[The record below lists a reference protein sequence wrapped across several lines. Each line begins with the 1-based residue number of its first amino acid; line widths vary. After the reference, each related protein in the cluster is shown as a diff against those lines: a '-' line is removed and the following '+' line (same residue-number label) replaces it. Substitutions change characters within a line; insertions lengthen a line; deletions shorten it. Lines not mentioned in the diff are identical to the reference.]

1 MILTC
6 LLVSKGELF
15 FRYGRRNKMRKF
27 IVSLLAVC
35 LLMSSCIQPAGN
47 MLHAQEVTKEVQED
61 TISASGKI
69 KVGITS
75 VKALVEEENFEL
87 QLSKNGYEKKE
98 VISLEVNGDDN
109 LNSYGSVEFSDL
121 EDGNYTLT
129 ITSTTNKYQE
139 YKQDFVVEGLEY
151 AIQLYAGEMEVD
163 TQQNAHLGVLQY
175 RMYGEQELKEI
186 LDEIEKRT
194 DTLDYDLNSDNVV
207 NLLDLQLFSAY
218 YSTNPKEN
226 ILSTIETSV
235 PSSIVQSNLG
245 ENVEIKSGSLEQ
257 VLDQETQESVQLAT
271 KEAISEENPLEV
283 SFILGKADTAVPLEG
298 ISIQS
303 GAVENQISGG
313 SILIE
318 TQDGVKEEY
327 TITREVGRGILASET
342 KTAVLHDDGSIS
354 IDFGGQIAVKKVTI
368 KVTATATKNG
378 NLVEISKVEF
388 VNDMEN
394 KIPAPELNI
403 PSNLQAKAGNKEFTL
418 NWLKGNN
425 ITGYEVSVRTENRKE
440 EVYSTSKNTITIAQ
454 YNKDKL
460 KNKITYFVKVRSVN
474 GAWKSPFSEEISVIP
489 RTDEKPKAPDNLV
502 VKGSYKTLDLSWKQ
516 MEDTDTYNVY
526 YKKDSETSFIKISG
540 ISTNSYQLTNLED
553 QTKYQVYV
561 TGVNEL
567 GEGAKS
573 LTASAKTTSNEPVK
587 MPLYHLINLP
597 NASGELSQH
606 IKSASAGS
614 GQMVNSALDTQGNSA
629 LGLFDNDFNSYLE
642 TSTWDIGG
650 WNNNA
655 NAGIHVTFDNVY
667 QIDEIVIAEP
677 REIADYP
684 YVRIHYK
691 DEQGKM
697 QSTKRME
704 FETQNITQENG
715 RRYYR
720 IKLPSPI
727 RTSEVIVGLGRY
739 VAGSPS
745 ITIAEM
751 RFYSYDSLEDDI
763 SNLYE
768 DDLHVQLKNS
778 VDEKQLEDLQN
789 RLDTTDN
796 GEYHLDRNL
805 LQKELDTAKSL
816 FEDSEKLYD
825 VTKVNTNITAK
836 KDGHLGFSGLN
847 AWQPL
852 GVSASANEKIVVY
865 VGGKGKKTG
874 QNVNLQLVATQQH
887 AESSNLSKVVAT
899 LKTGRNEITIPEL
912 TSTDVER
919 GGALYVQYT
928 GNDSKE
934 ELAVR
939 VMNGTKIPVLNLYG
953 VTDEKERQNK
963 INAYMEEVKAHTK
976 QLKTLH
982 RKQKGFSL
990 FSLFQ
995 GYDEKTSIVN
1005 TTDIM
1010 LDQMMIS
1017 IPASQVVAGT
1027 NGDADTLAS
1036 SLQAMD
1042 EMMILFYQQK
1052 GLTNSFSEKDLSN
1065 KLNVK
1070 NSLPSQ
1076 HLNIRYMKMFA
1087 GAFMYAAGNHIGIE
1101 WNETIGMVN
1110 TTSVQADKDGRWL
1123 SGQYFG
1129 WGIAHEIGHNIN
1141 QGKYAIAEVTNN
1153 YFSLIAQAKDTND
1166 SVRFD
1171 YEKVY
1176 DRVTS
1181 NVKSRS
1187 EDVFTQLA
1195 MYWQLHLA
1203 YDRYYNYKL
1212 FDNYED
1218 IYNHVFFARIDSF
1231 VRDTSKAPS
1240 PNEIALTL
1248 GNDKDQ
1254 NFMRLASAAA
1264 EKDLSEFF
1272 MRWGLIPD
1280 DTTKAYIEQFE
1291 KEMRAIYY
1299 VNDEARVYEMEHENA
1314 DNFLNKNIV
1323 YADIK
1328 EQNRNKVSLELGVDN
1343 ADKNTLLGYEITRIL
1358 TENGESKEEVVG
1370 FTTQDIYED
1379 TINSISNRS
1388 VSYKVVAIDKKL
1400 NRSAPIM
1407 TKTIKVEGDG
1417 SYTKENWNIETNLIS
1432 ELDLENPADSND
1444 PCAPEK
1450 IPASYMMIDDKKDTV
1465 YIGKTK
1471 ETPYI
1476 TIDLGKVETINA
1488 LRFINGQSVDDIAA
1502 YKIEVSKDNKTYTTL
1517 NNKKL
1522 KDEKGVVTMYF
1533 NNGED
1538 PWVTSYDA
1546 SYIRITLN
1554 GYKNKEVSLG
1564 EIDVLGPTGDNI
1576 EFHTVDGTTA
1586 IGILSKD
1593 FIYQEKDET
1602 QEEMKIP
1609 AGSIVFTGEY
1619 KGNPAYNVVL
1629 LYDEN
1634 AQIIGGSDTEGNLNA
1649 EQIILA
1655 PNPGD
1660 GLLGETESGK
1670 WIYWIDRQYA
1680 AKLPNKVRA
1689 ELYRVDNALTNE
1701 GQRLVSDTLFVE
1713 IPEKLPE
1720 ISLTK

>member
-1 MILTC
+1 
-6 LLVSKGELF
+6 
-15 FRYGRRNKMRKF
+15 MRKF

-235 PSSIVQSNLG
+235 PSSIVQSNPG
-245 ENVEIKSGSLEQ
+245 ENVEITSGSLEQ
-257 VLDQETQESVQLAT
+257 VFDQETQESVQLAT

-283 SFILGKADTAVPLEG
+283 SFTLGKADKAVPLEW
-298 ISIQS
+298 ISIQP
-303 GAVENQISGG
+303 GAAENQISGG

-327 TITREVGRGILASET
+327 TIIHKAGRAILASET

-354 IDFGGQIAVKKVTI
+354 VDFGGQIAVKKVTI

-425 ITGYEVSVRTENRKE
+425 ITGYEVSVRTENGKE
-440 EVYSTSKNTITIAQ
+440 ELYSTSKNTITIAQ

-460 KNKITYFVKVRSVN
+460 KNKTTYFVKVRSVN
-474 GAWKSPFSEEISVIP
+474 GSWKSPFSEEISVVP

-516 MEDTDTYNVY
+516 MDDTDSYNVY
-526 YKKDSETSFIKISG
+526 YKKDSETSFIKMSG
-540 ISTNSYQLTNLED
+540 INTNSYQLTNLED

-587 MPLYHLINLP
+587 MPMYHLINLP
-597 NASGELSQH
+597 NANGELSQH
-606 IKSASAGS
+606 IKSASVGS
-614 GQMVNSALDTQGNSA
+614 GKMVNSALDAQGNSA

-642 TSTWDIGG
+642 TGTWDIGG

-667 QIDEIVIAEP
+667 QIDEIVVAEP
-677 REIADYP
+677 REISDYP
-684 YVRIHYK
+684 YVRIYYK

-697 QSTKRME
+697 QSTRRME

-727 RTSEVIVGLGRY
+727 HTSEVIVGLGRY
-739 VAGSPS
+739 VTSSPS

-768 DDLHVQLKNS
+768 DDLHLQLKDS
-778 VDEKQLEDLQN
+778 VEESWLKNLQN

-796 GEYHLDRNL
+796 GEYHPDRNL

-816 FEDSEKLYD
+816 FEDFEKLYD
-825 VTKVNTNITAK
+825 VTEVNTNITAK

-982 RKQKGFSL
+982 RKQKVFSL

-1655 PNPGD
+1655 PNPGN

>member
-425 ITGYEVSVRTENRKE
+425 ITGYEVSVRTENGKE

-516 MEDTDTYNVY
+516 MEDTDTYNAY

>member
-1 MILTC
+1 
-6 LLVSKGELF
+6 
-15 FRYGRRNKMRKF
+15 MRKF

-425 ITGYEVSVRTENRKE
+425 ITGYEVSVRTENGKE

-597 NASGELSQH
+597 NASGELSLH

-1655 PNPGD
+1655 PNPGN

>member
-1 MILTC
+1 M
-6 LLVSKGELF
+6 
-15 FRYGRRNKMRKF
+15 
-27 IVSLLAVC
+27 
-35 LLMSSCIQPAGN
+35 
-47 MLHAQEVTKEVQED
+47 
-61 TISASGKI
+61 
-69 KVGITS
+69 
-75 VKALVEEENFEL
+75 
-87 QLSKNGYEKKE
+87 
-98 VISLEVNGDDN
+98 
-109 LNSYGSVEFSDL
+109 
-121 EDGNYTLT
+121 
-129 ITSTTNKYQE
+129 
-139 YKQDFVVEGLEY
+139 
-151 AIQLYAGEMEVD
+151 
-163 TQQNAHLGVLQY
+163 
-175 RMYGEQELKEI
+175 
-186 LDEIEKRT
+186 
-194 DTLDYDLNSDNVV
+194 
-207 NLLDLQLFSAY
+207 
-218 YSTNPKEN
+218 
-226 ILSTIETSV
+226 
-235 PSSIVQSNLG
+235 
-245 ENVEIKSGSLEQ
+245 
-257 VLDQETQESVQLAT
+257 
-271 KEAISEENPLEV
+271 
-283 SFILGKADTAVPLEG
+283 
-298 ISIQS
+298 
-303 GAVENQISGG
+303 
-313 SILIE
+313 
-318 TQDGVKEEY
+318 
-327 TITREVGRGILASET
+327 
-342 KTAVLHDDGSIS
+342 
-354 IDFGGQIAVKKVTI
+354 
-368 KVTATATKNG
+368 
-378 NLVEISKVEF
+378 
-388 VNDMEN
+388 
-394 KIPAPELNI
+394 
-403 PSNLQAKAGNKEFTL
+403 
-418 NWLKGNN
+418 
-425 ITGYEVSVRTENRKE
+425 
-440 EVYSTSKNTITIAQ
+440 
-454 YNKDKL
+454 
-460 KNKITYFVKVRSVN
+460 
-474 GAWKSPFSEEISVIP
+474 
-489 RTDEKPKAPDNLV
+489 
-502 VKGSYKTLDLSWKQ
+502 
-516 MEDTDTYNVY
+516 
-526 YKKDSETSFIKISG
+526 
-540 ISTNSYQLTNLED
+540 
-553 QTKYQVYV
+553 
-561 TGVNEL
+561 
-567 GEGAKS
+567 
-573 LTASAKTTSNEPVK
+573 
-587 MPLYHLINLP
+587 
-597 NASGELSQH
+597 
-606 IKSASAGS
+606 
-614 GQMVNSALDTQGNSA
+614 
-629 LGLFDNDFNSYLE
+629 
-642 TSTWDIGG
+642 
-650 WNNNA
+650 
-655 NAGIHVTFDNVY
+655 
-667 QIDEIVIAEP
+667 
-677 REIADYP
+677 
-684 YVRIHYK
+684 
-691 DEQGKM
+691 
-697 QSTKRME
+697 
-704 FETQNITQENG
+704 
-715 RRYYR
+715 
-720 IKLPSPI
+720 
-727 RTSEVIVGLGRY
+727 
-739 VAGSPS
+739 
-745 ITIAEM
+745 
-751 RFYSYDSLEDDI
+751 
-763 SNLYE
+763 
-768 DDLHVQLKNS
+768 
-778 VDEKQLEDLQN
+778 
-789 RLDTTDN
+789 
-796 GEYHLDRNL
+796 

-1655 PNPGD
+1655 PNPGN

>member
-1 MILTC
+1 
-6 LLVSKGELF
+6 
-15 FRYGRRNKMRKF
+15 MRKF

-425 ITGYEVSVRTENRKE
+425 ITGYEVSVRTENGKE

-516 MEDTDTYNVY
+516 MDDTDSYNVY
-526 YKKDSETSFIKISG
+526 YKKDSETSFIKMSG
-540 ISTNSYQLTNLED
+540 INTNSYQLTNLED

-606 IKSASAGS
+606 IKSASAGT

-982 RKQKGFSL
+982 RKQKVFSL

-1655 PNPGD
+1655 PNPGN

>member
-1 MILTC
+1 
-6 LLVSKGELF
+6 
-15 FRYGRRNKMRKF
+15 MRKF

-35 LLMSSCIQPAGN
+35 LLMSGCIQSAGN

-425 ITGYEVSVRTENRKE
+425 ITGYEVSVRTENGKE

-606 IKSASAGS
+606 IKSASAGT

>member
-1 MILTC
+1 
-6 LLVSKGELF
+6 
-15 FRYGRRNKMRKF
+15 MRKF

-327 TITREVGRGILASET
+327 TITREVGRGILANET

-425 ITGYEVSVRTENRKE
+425 ITGYEVSVRTENGKE

-805 LQKELDTAKSL
+805 LQKELDTVKSL

-1299 VNDEARVYEMEHENA
+1299 VNDEARVYEKEHENA

-1655 PNPGD
+1655 PNPGN

>member
-1 MILTC
+1 
-6 LLVSKGELF
+6 
-15 FRYGRRNKMRKF
+15 MRKF

-425 ITGYEVSVRTENRKE
+425 ITGYEVSVRTENGKE

-825 VTKVNTNITAK
+825 VTEVNTNITAK

-852 GVSASANEKIVVY
+852 EVSASANEKIVVY

>member
-1 MILTC
+1 
-6 LLVSKGELF
+6 
-15 FRYGRRNKMRKF
+15 MRKF

-425 ITGYEVSVRTENRKE
+425 ITGYEVSVRTENGKE

-667 QIDEIVIAEP
+667 QIDEIVVAEP
-677 REIADYP
+677 REISDYP
-684 YVRIHYK
+684 YVRIYYK

-697 QSTKRME
+697 QSTRRME

-727 RTSEVIVGLGRY
+727 HTSEVIVGLGRY
-739 VAGSPS
+739 VTSSPS

-768 DDLHVQLKNS
+768 DDLHLQLKDS
-778 VDEKQLEDLQN
+778 VEESWLKNLQN

-796 GEYHLDRNL
+796 GEYHPDRNL

-816 FEDSEKLYD
+816 FEDFEKLYD
-825 VTKVNTNITAK
+825 VTEVNTNITAK

-1655 PNPGD
+1655 PNPGN

>member
-1 MILTC
+1 
-6 LLVSKGELF
+6 
-15 FRYGRRNKMRKF
+15 MRKF

-425 ITGYEVSVRTENRKE
+425 ITGYEVSVRTENGKE

-865 VGGKGKKTG
+865 VGGKGKKIG

>member
-1 MILTC
+1 
-6 LLVSKGELF
+6 
-15 FRYGRRNKMRKF
+15 MRKF

-425 ITGYEVSVRTENRKE
+425 ITGYEVSVRTENGKE

-805 LQKELDTAKSL
+805 LQKELDTVKSL

-1299 VNDEARVYEMEHENA
+1299 VNDEARVYEKEHENA

-1655 PNPGD
+1655 PNPGN

>member
-1 MILTC
+1 M
-6 LLVSKGELF
+6 
-15 FRYGRRNKMRKF
+15 
-27 IVSLLAVC
+27 
-35 LLMSSCIQPAGN
+35 
-47 MLHAQEVTKEVQED
+47 
-61 TISASGKI
+61 
-69 KVGITS
+69 
-75 VKALVEEENFEL
+75 
-87 QLSKNGYEKKE
+87 
-98 VISLEVNGDDN
+98 NGDDN

-368 KVTATATKNG
+368 KVTATAIKNG

-425 ITGYEVSVRTENRKE
+425 ITGYEVSVRTENGKE

-606 IKSASAGS
+606 IKSASAGT

-1370 FTTQDIYED
+1370 FTTQDTYED

-1655 PNPGD
+1655 PNPGN

>member
-1 MILTC
+1 
-6 LLVSKGELF
+6 
-15 FRYGRRNKMRKF
+15 MRKF

-425 ITGYEVSVRTENRKE
+425 ITGYEVSVRTENGKE

-982 RKQKGFSL
+982 RKQKVFSL

>member
-1 MILTC
+1 
-6 LLVSKGELF
+6 
-15 FRYGRRNKMRKF
+15 MRKF

-35 LLMSSCIQPAGN
+35 LLMSGCIQPAGN

-425 ITGYEVSVRTENRKE
+425 ITGYEVSVRTENGKE

-606 IKSASAGS
+606 IKSASAGT

-697 QSTKRME
+697 QSTRRME

-727 RTSEVIVGLGRY
+727 HTSEVIVGLGRY
-739 VAGSPS
+739 VTSSPS

-768 DDLHVQLKNS
+768 DDLHLQLKDS
-778 VDEKQLEDLQN
+778 VEESWLKNLQN

-796 GEYHLDRNL
+796 GEYHPDRNL

>member
-425 ITGYEVSVRTENRKE
+425 ITGYEVSVRTENGKE

-1655 PNPGD
+1655 PNPGN

>member
-1 MILTC
+1 
-6 LLVSKGELF
+6 
-15 FRYGRRNKMRKF
+15 MRKF

-425 ITGYEVSVRTENRKE
+425 ITGYEVSVRTENGKE

-606 IKSASAGS
+606 IKSASAGT

-1370 FTTQDIYED
+1370 FTTQDTYED

-1655 PNPGD
+1655 PNPGN

>member
-1 MILTC
+1 
-6 LLVSKGELF
+6 
-15 FRYGRRNKMRKF
+15 MRKF

-368 KVTATATKNG
+368 KVTATAIKNG

-425 ITGYEVSVRTENRKE
+425 ITGYEVSVRTENGKE

-606 IKSASAGS
+606 IKSASAGT

-1370 FTTQDIYED
+1370 FTTQDTYED

-1655 PNPGD
+1655 PNPGN

>member
-1 MILTC
+1 
-6 LLVSKGELF
+6 
-15 FRYGRRNKMRKF
+15 MRKF

-425 ITGYEVSVRTENRKE
+425 ITGYEVSVRTENGKE

-739 VAGSPS
+739 VAGTPS

>member
-1 MILTC
+1 
-6 LLVSKGELF
+6 
-15 FRYGRRNKMRKF
+15 MRKF

-425 ITGYEVSVRTENRKE
+425 ITGYEVSVRTENGKE

-516 MEDTDTYNVY
+516 MDDTDSYNVY
-526 YKKDSETSFIKISG
+526 YKKDSETSFIKMSG

-642 TSTWDIGG
+642 NSTWDIGG

-1248 GNDKDQ
+1248 GNGKDQ

>member
-1 MILTC
+1 
-6 LLVSKGELF
+6 
-15 FRYGRRNKMRKF
+15 MRKF

-425 ITGYEVSVRTENRKE
+425 ITGYEVSVRTENGKE

-460 KNKITYFVKVRSVN
+460 KNKTTYFVKVRSVN
-474 GAWKSPFSEEISVIP
+474 GSWKSPFSEEISVVP

-516 MEDTDTYNVY
+516 MDDTDSYNVY
-526 YKKDSETSFIKISG
+526 YKKDSETSFIKMSG
-540 ISTNSYQLTNLED
+540 INTNSYQLTNLED

-587 MPLYHLINLP
+587 MPMYHLINLP
-597 NASGELSQH
+597 NANGELSQH
-606 IKSASAGS
+606 IKSASVGS
-614 GQMVNSALDTQGNSA
+614 GKMVNSALDAQGNSA

-642 TSTWDIGG
+642 TGTWDIGG

-667 QIDEIVIAEP
+667 QIDEIVVAEP
-677 REIADYP
+677 REISDYP
-684 YVRIHYK
+684 YVRIYYK

-697 QSTKRME
+697 QSTRRME

-727 RTSEVIVGLGRY
+727 HTSEVIVGLGRY
-739 VAGSPS
+739 VTSSPS

-768 DDLHVQLKNS
+768 DDLHLQLKDS
-778 VDEKQLEDLQN
+778 VEESWLKNLQN

-796 GEYHLDRNL
+796 GEYHPDRNL

-816 FEDSEKLYD
+816 FEDFEKLYD
-825 VTKVNTNITAK
+825 VTEVNTNITAK

-982 RKQKGFSL
+982 RKQKVFSL

-1655 PNPGD
+1655 PNPGN

>member
-1 MILTC
+1 
-6 LLVSKGELF
+6 
-15 FRYGRRNKMRKF
+15 MRKF

-425 ITGYEVSVRTENRKE
+425 ITGYEVSVRTENGKE

-1343 ADKNTLLGYEITRIL
+1343 ADKNTILGYEITRIL

>member
-1 MILTC
+1 
-6 LLVSKGELF
+6 
-15 FRYGRRNKMRKF
+15 MRKF

-425 ITGYEVSVRTENRKE
+425 ITGYEVSVRTENGKE

-684 YVRIHYK
+684 YVRIYYK

-1471 ETPYI
+1471 EIPYI

-1655 PNPGD
+1655 PNPGN

>member
-1 MILTC
+1 M
-6 LLVSKGELF
+6 
-15 FRYGRRNKMRKF
+15 
-27 IVSLLAVC
+27 
-35 LLMSSCIQPAGN
+35 
-47 MLHAQEVTKEVQED
+47 
-61 TISASGKI
+61 
-69 KVGITS
+69 
-75 VKALVEEENFEL
+75 
-87 QLSKNGYEKKE
+87 
-98 VISLEVNGDDN
+98 
-109 LNSYGSVEFSDL
+109 
-121 EDGNYTLT
+121 
-129 ITSTTNKYQE
+129 
-139 YKQDFVVEGLEY
+139 
-151 AIQLYAGEMEVD
+151 
-163 TQQNAHLGVLQY
+163 
-175 RMYGEQELKEI
+175 
-186 LDEIEKRT
+186 
-194 DTLDYDLNSDNVV
+194 
-207 NLLDLQLFSAY
+207 
-218 YSTNPKEN
+218 
-226 ILSTIETSV
+226 
-235 PSSIVQSNLG
+235 
-245 ENVEIKSGSLEQ
+245 
-257 VLDQETQESVQLAT
+257 
-271 KEAISEENPLEV
+271 
-283 SFILGKADTAVPLEG
+283 
-298 ISIQS
+298 
-303 GAVENQISGG
+303 
-313 SILIE
+313 
-318 TQDGVKEEY
+318 
-327 TITREVGRGILASET
+327 
-342 KTAVLHDDGSIS
+342 
-354 IDFGGQIAVKKVTI
+354 
-368 KVTATATKNG
+368 
-378 NLVEISKVEF
+378 
-388 VNDMEN
+388 
-394 KIPAPELNI
+394 
-403 PSNLQAKAGNKEFTL
+403 
-418 NWLKGNN
+418 
-425 ITGYEVSVRTENRKE
+425 
-440 EVYSTSKNTITIAQ
+440 
-454 YNKDKL
+454 
-460 KNKITYFVKVRSVN
+460 
-474 GAWKSPFSEEISVIP
+474 
-489 RTDEKPKAPDNLV
+489 
-502 VKGSYKTLDLSWKQ
+502 
-516 MEDTDTYNVY
+516 
-526 YKKDSETSFIKISG
+526 
-540 ISTNSYQLTNLED
+540 
-553 QTKYQVYV
+553 
-561 TGVNEL
+561 
-567 GEGAKS
+567 
-573 LTASAKTTSNEPVK
+573 
-587 MPLYHLINLP
+587 
-597 NASGELSQH
+597 
-606 IKSASAGS
+606 
-614 GQMVNSALDTQGNSA
+614 
-629 LGLFDNDFNSYLE
+629 
-642 TSTWDIGG
+642 
-650 WNNNA
+650 
-655 NAGIHVTFDNVY
+655 
-667 QIDEIVIAEP
+667 
-677 REIADYP
+677 
-684 YVRIHYK
+684 
-691 DEQGKM
+691 
-697 QSTKRME
+697 
-704 FETQNITQENG
+704 
-715 RRYYR
+715 
-720 IKLPSPI
+720 
-727 RTSEVIVGLGRY
+727 
-739 VAGSPS
+739 
-745 ITIAEM
+745 
-751 RFYSYDSLEDDI
+751 
-763 SNLYE
+763 
-768 DDLHVQLKNS
+768 
-778 VDEKQLEDLQN
+778 
-789 RLDTTDN
+789 
-796 GEYHLDRNL
+796 
-805 LQKELDTAKSL
+805 
-816 FEDSEKLYD
+816 
-825 VTKVNTNITAK
+825 
-836 KDGHLGFSGLN
+836 
-847 AWQPL
+847 
-852 GVSASANEKIVVY
+852 
-865 VGGKGKKTG
+865 
-874 QNVNLQLVATQQH
+874 ATQQH

-1655 PNPGD
+1655 PNPGN

>member
-1 MILTC
+1 
-6 LLVSKGELF
+6 
-15 FRYGRRNKMRKF
+15 MRKF

-327 TITREVGRGILASET
+327 TITREVGRAILASET

-354 IDFGGQIAVKKVTI
+354 VDFGGQIAVKKVTI

-425 ITGYEVSVRTENRKE
+425 ITGYEVSVRTENGKE
-440 EVYSTSKNTITIAQ
+440 ELYSTSKNTITIAQ

-460 KNKITYFVKVRSVN
+460 KNKTTYFVKVRSVN
-474 GAWKSPFSEEISVIP
+474 GSWKSPFSEEISVVP

-516 MEDTDTYNVY
+516 MDDTDSYNVY
-526 YKKDSETSFIKISG
+526 YKKDSETSFIKMSG
-540 ISTNSYQLTNLED
+540 INTNSYQLTNLED

-587 MPLYHLINLP
+587 MPMYHLINLP
-597 NASGELSQH
+597 NANGELSQH
-606 IKSASAGS
+606 IKSASVGS
-614 GQMVNSALDTQGNSA
+614 GKMVNSALDAQGNSA

-642 TSTWDIGG
+642 TGTWDIGG

-667 QIDEIVIAEP
+667 QIDEIVVAEP
-677 REIADYP
+677 REISDYP
-684 YVRIHYK
+684 YVRIYYK

-768 DDLHVQLKNS
+768 DDLHLQLKDS
-778 VDEKQLEDLQN
+778 VEESWLKNLQN

-796 GEYHLDRNL
+796 GEYHPDRNL

-816 FEDSEKLYD
+816 FEDFEKLYD
-825 VTKVNTNITAK
+825 VTEVNTNITAK

-1655 PNPGD
+1655 PNPGN

>member
-1 MILTC
+1 
-6 LLVSKGELF
+6 
-15 FRYGRRNKMRKF
+15 MRKF

-425 ITGYEVSVRTENRKE
+425 ITGYEVSVRTENGKE

>member
-425 ITGYEVSVRTENRKE
+425 ITGYEVSVRTENGKE

-1299 VNDEARVYEMEHENA
+1299 VNDEARVYEKEHENA

-1655 PNPGD
+1655 PNPGN

>member
-1 MILTC
+1 
-6 LLVSKGELF
+6 
-15 FRYGRRNKMRKF
+15 MRKF

-425 ITGYEVSVRTENRKE
+425 ITGYEVSVRTENGKE

-825 VTKVNTNITAK
+825 VTKVNANITAK

>member
-1 MILTC
+1 
-6 LLVSKGELF
+6 
-15 FRYGRRNKMRKF
+15 MRKF

-354 IDFGGQIAVKKVTI
+354 VDFGGQIAVKKVTI

-425 ITGYEVSVRTENRKE
+425 ITGYEVSVRTENGKE
-440 EVYSTSKNTITIAQ
+440 ELYSTSKNTITIAQ

-460 KNKITYFVKVRSVN
+460 KNKTTYFVKVRSVN
-474 GAWKSPFSEEISVIP
+474 GSWKSPFSEEISVVP

-516 MEDTDTYNVY
+516 MDDTDSYNVY
-526 YKKDSETSFIKISG
+526 YKKDSETSFIKMSG
-540 ISTNSYQLTNLED
+540 INTNSYQLTNLED

-587 MPLYHLINLP
+587 MPMYHLINLP
-597 NASGELSQH
+597 NANGELSQH
-606 IKSASAGS
+606 IKSASVGS
-614 GQMVNSALDTQGNSA
+614 GKMVNSALDAQGNSA

-642 TSTWDIGG
+642 TGTWDIGG

-667 QIDEIVIAEP
+667 QIDEIVVAEP
-677 REIADYP
+677 REISDYP
-684 YVRIHYK
+684 YVRIYYK

-768 DDLHVQLKNS
+768 DDLHLQLKDS
-778 VDEKQLEDLQN
+778 VEESWLKNLQN

-796 GEYHLDRNL
+796 GEYHPDRNL

-816 FEDSEKLYD
+816 FEDFEKLYD
-825 VTKVNTNITAK
+825 VTEVNTNITAK

>member
-1 MILTC
+1 M
-6 LLVSKGELF
+6 K
-15 FRYGRRNKMRKF
+15 
-27 IVSLLAVC
+27 
-35 LLMSSCIQPAGN
+35 
-47 MLHAQEVTKEVQED
+47 
-61 TISASGKI
+61 
-69 KVGITS
+69 
-75 VKALVEEENFEL
+75 
-87 QLSKNGYEKKE
+87 KKE

-368 KVTATATKNG
+368 KVTATAIKNG

-425 ITGYEVSVRTENRKE
+425 ITGYEVSVRTENGKE

>member
-1 MILTC
+1 
-6 LLVSKGELF
+6 
-15 FRYGRRNKMRKF
+15 MRKF

-425 ITGYEVSVRTENRKE
+425 ITGYEVSVRTENGKE

-697 QSTKRME
+697 QSTRRME

-727 RTSEVIVGLGRY
+727 HTSEVIVGLGRY
-739 VAGSPS
+739 VTSSPS

-768 DDLHVQLKNS
+768 DDLHLQLKDS
-778 VDEKQLEDLQN
+778 VEESWLKNLQN

-796 GEYHLDRNL
+796 GEYHPDRNL

-816 FEDSEKLYD
+816 FEDFEKLYD
-825 VTKVNTNITAK
+825 VTEVNTNITAK

-1299 VNDEARVYEMEHENA
+1299 VNDEARVYEKEHENA

-1634 AQIIGGSDTEGNLNA
+1634 AQIIWGSDTEGNLNA

-1655 PNPGD
+1655 PNPGN

>member
-1 MILTC
+1 
-6 LLVSKGELF
+6 
-15 FRYGRRNKMRKF
+15 MRKF

-283 SFILGKADTAVPLEG
+283 SFTLGKADKAVPLEG
-298 ISIQS
+298 ISIQP
-303 GAVENQISGG
+303 GAAENQISGG

-327 TITREVGRGILASET
+327 TIIHKAGRAILASET

-354 IDFGGQIAVKKVTI
+354 VDFGGQIAVKKVTI

-425 ITGYEVSVRTENRKE
+425 ITGYEVSVRTENGKE
-440 EVYSTSKNTITIAQ
+440 ELYSTSKNTITIAQ

-460 KNKITYFVKVRSVN
+460 KNKTTYFVKVRSVN
-474 GAWKSPFSEEISVIP
+474 GSWKSPFSEEISVVP

-516 MEDTDTYNVY
+516 MDDTDSYNVY
-526 YKKDSETSFIKISG
+526 YKKDSETSFIKMSG
-540 ISTNSYQLTNLED
+540 INTNSYQLTNLED

-587 MPLYHLINLP
+587 MPMYHLINLP
-597 NASGELSQH
+597 NANGELSQH
-606 IKSASAGS
+606 IKSASVGS
-614 GQMVNSALDTQGNSA
+614 GKMVNSALDAQGNSA

-642 TSTWDIGG
+642 TGTWDIGG

-667 QIDEIVIAEP
+667 QIDEIVVAEP
-677 REIADYP
+677 REISDYP
-684 YVRIHYK
+684 YVRIYYK

-697 QSTKRME
+697 QSTRRME

-727 RTSEVIVGLGRY
+727 HTSEVIVGLGRY
-739 VAGSPS
+739 VTSSPS

-768 DDLHVQLKNS
+768 DDLHLQLKDS
-778 VDEKQLEDLQN
+778 VEESWLKNLQN

-796 GEYHLDRNL
+796 GEYHPDRNL

-816 FEDSEKLYD
+816 FEDFEKLYD
-825 VTKVNTNITAK
+825 VTEVNTNITAK

-982 RKQKGFSL
+982 RKQKVFSL

-1655 PNPGD
+1655 PNPGN

>member
-1 MILTC
+1 
-6 LLVSKGELF
+6 
-15 FRYGRRNKMRKF
+15 MRKF

-425 ITGYEVSVRTENRKE
+425 ITGYEVSVRTENGKE

-816 FEDSEKLYD
+816 FEDFEKLYD
-825 VTKVNTNITAK
+825 VTEVNTNITAK

-1655 PNPGD
+1655 PNPGN